1 MGRREVPSFSQARV
15 LVPFYLW
22 LVVFC
27 LVIFQIS
34 YSGFERY
41 EIDDCIEYAKGIN
54 SLVIDTIDPNRVDEY
69 LRDGRAA
76 PGYNEV
82 EAKLYKLRAAYPD
95 VEFLYV
101 YQFQPDGCHV
111 VFDLDTPEVDAPEPG
126 TVVAYDQSFSDE
138 VPKLLAGEPLEPLIT
153 NDHMGRLL
161 TVYTP
166 VHDASGRCVCYVAVD
181 FSMGSIRAYVMDM
194 VLHMAAFALVFVAL
208 SALLGYLFTRHQI
221 VEPMKAV
228 ESKAYRDELTGVR
241 NKAAFVEHM
250 HMLDADISEGVGS
263 FALLM
268 VDINFLKRV
277 NDNYGHERGDEYL
290 CASVEAICSVFGHDR
305 VYRTG
310 GDEFVVLLERGTLAE
325 AQELRAQFKAQMM
338 RMAADEELPAWR
350 KVSAAVGVAVY
361 DAAQDRS
368 VEDVL
373 KRADA
378 AMYEDKK
385 AMKAERRD

>member
-1 MGRREVPSFSQARV
+1 
-15 LVPFYLW
+15 
-22 LVVFC
+22 
-27 LVIFQIS
+27 
-34 YSGFERY
+34 
-41 EIDDCIEYAKGIN
+41 
-54 SLVIDTIDPNRVDEY
+54 
-69 LRDGRAA
+69 
-76 PGYNEV
+76 
-82 EAKLYKLRAAYPD
+82 
-95 VEFLYV
+95 
-101 YQFQPDGCHV
+101 
-111 VFDLDTPEVDAPEPG
+111 
-126 TVVAYDQSFSDE
+126 
-138 VPKLLAGEPLEPLIT
+138 
-153 NDHMGRLL
+153 
-161 TVYTP
+161 
-166 VHDASGRCVCYVAVD
+166 VD

-310 GDEFVVLLERGTLAE
+310 GDEFVVLLERGTLTE
-325 AQELRAQFKAQMM
+325 AQELRAQFKAHMM